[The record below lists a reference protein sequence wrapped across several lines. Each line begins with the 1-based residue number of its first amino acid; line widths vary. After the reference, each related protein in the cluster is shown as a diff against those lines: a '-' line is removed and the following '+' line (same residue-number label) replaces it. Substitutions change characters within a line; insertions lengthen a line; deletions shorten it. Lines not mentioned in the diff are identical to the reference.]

1 MRLHYARSAFMAA
14 VVAILPTLPAAAD
27 PIKAEIVDNWGTG
40 AERAAVQVIQDAFAV
55 RGGVLSSTVV
65 SDGIQV
71 MSSTVDRIL
80 AGDPPTGTT
89 FTPSSLYFDLEN
101 KGLLNSIDDIA
112 TADHWRDVLPPFVTE
127 SISYKG
133 KIYIAPVS
141 MTVTDWVYSNKALL
155 AKAGIASLPTSYGDD
170 FFADLDKLKAAGI
183 TPIGM
188 GGTPTVY
195 RWVFESVMVGLG
207 GRDLWVA
214 VWDRKD
220 PAAIHGPLMRKVF
233 ETFKRLRD
241 YSDPGYSGRSW
252 AAATDMVVAGKAA
265 ISITGDWGKAEFI
278 AAGQVPG
285 RDFNC
290 QLQGNPPIFV
300 IHGDM
305 FGFPKSSDPK
315 VVEAQKLL
323 ARTVFDPAV
332 QLKYNL
338 VKSGTPAR
346 TDLDIA
352 GNGQFDECSKKAAA
366 AYGNGRDVLG
376 SPQWYLSPDGVGG
389 FTDMLSDYFSY
400 PEMTTDQIVQQFSTL
415 LLGDRVQR

>member
-1 MRLHYARSAFMAA
+1 MI
-14 VVAILPTLPAAAD
+14 VPTLAMAAD
-27 PIKAEIVDNWGTG
+27 PVKAEIIDNWGTG
-40 AERAAVQVIQDAFAV
+40 AERAAVQVIQDAFAA

-65 SDGIQV
+65 SDGVQV

-89 FTPSSLYFDLEN
+89 FTPSSLYLDLES
-101 KGLLNSIDDIA
+101 KGLLNSIDDVA

-127 SISYKG
+127 AISYKG
-133 KIYIAPVS
+133 KVYIAPLS
-141 MTVTDWVYSNKALL
+141 MTVTDWVYSNTALL
-155 AKAGIASLPTSYGDD
+155 ARAGISKLSTGYGDE

-183 TPIGM
+183 LPLGM

-195 RWVFESVMVGLG
+195 RWVFESVMVGVG
-207 GRDLWVA
+207 GRDLWLA

-220 PAAIHGPLMRKVF
+220 PAAIHGPAMRRVF
-233 ETFKRLRD
+233 ETFKRLRA

-252 AAATDMVVAGKAA
+252 PAATDMVVAGKAA
-265 ISITGDWGKAEFI
+265 IAITGDWGKAEFT

-285 RDFNC
+285 RDFGC
-290 QLQGNPPIFV
+290 QLQGNPPFFD

-305 FGFPKSSDPK
+305 FGFPKSADPR
-315 VVEAQKLL
+315 VIEAQKLL
-323 ARTVFDPAV
+323 ARTVFDRTV
-332 QLKYNL
+332 QIQYNL

-346 TDLDIA
+346 TDVGIA
-352 GNGQFDECSKKAAA
+352 GDPRFDECSKTAAA

-389 FTDMLSDYFSY
+389 LTDMLSDYFSY
-400 PEMTTDQIVQQFSTL
+400 PEMTTDQVVEQFSTL
-415 LLGDRVQR
+415 LSHDHVQR